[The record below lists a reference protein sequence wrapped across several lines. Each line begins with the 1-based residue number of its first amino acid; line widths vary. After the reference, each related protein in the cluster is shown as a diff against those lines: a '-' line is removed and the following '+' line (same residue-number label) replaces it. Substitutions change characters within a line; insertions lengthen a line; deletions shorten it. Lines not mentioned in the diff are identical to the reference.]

1 MKCENKV
8 LKIDELCEKFNE
20 KCSGKAVYNDLAK
33 KSNKISDG
41 LKHISEFLTAI
52 YLSLSIVLFVLLS
65 YFVDGEFTVKKILS
79 SQILMHISFI

>member
-33 KSNKISDG
+33 KSNKISG
-41 LKHISEFLTAI
+41 WIWKRISEFLG
-52 YLSLSIVLFVLLS
+52 LSRKVC
-65 YFVDGEFTVKKILS
+65 K
-79 SQILMHISFI
+79 

>member
-1 MKCENKV
+1 MKCENNV
-8 LKIDELCEKFNE
+8 LCEKFNE

-33 KSNKISDG
+33 KSNKISG
-41 LKHISEFLTAI
+41 WIWKHISEFLTAI